1 MRNKSTNIHLLF
13 HSKNRYPIV
22 ICFVCMTFLSSCIQP
37 KQTKEG
43 HIIARVGNASLTM
56 EMVRKEIPEAVFR
69 QDSLDAIIRYRK
81 NWISEQLL
89 VQEAERNGLQ
99 KNSTYLSKL
108 RRLKNGLLAQTL
120 RDVVMARADTV
131 DITEKEAENYYEAH
145 EQQFVLNERYVRFRH
160 ISTSSIDSCQAAKS
174 AIMHGVPWPEVVQK
188 YALDK
193 DKTLN
198 DSKRFWPISMAL
210 RNDPP
215 MNHFLRIIGNT
226 EISPIRFVNGR
237 YQFVQLMEQK
247 PKGAHADL
255 SWVLDQIKG
264 WLKLQKQRKVLST
277 FERNLYLK
285 AEANHEI
292 SISSLNIN
300 QKQDSTTAGNN
311 ADSSTSQ

>member
-1 MRNKSTNIHLLF
+1 MRSKG
-13 HSKNRYPIV
+13 SKNYISFRNGSGTLAVFCI
-22 ICFVCMTFLSSCIQP
+22 VCMVLLSSCIQP
-37 KQTKEG
+37 KKRNEG
-43 HIIARVGNASLTM
+43 KVIARVGNARLTM
-56 EMVRKEIPEAVFR
+56 EMVRNQIPETVFK
-69 QDSLDAIIRYRK
+69 QDSLHSVIRFRK

-89 VQEAERNGLQ
+89 VQEAVRSGLQ
-99 KNSTYLSKL
+99 KDSTYLSDL
-108 RRLKNGLLAQTL
+108 QRLKNGLLAQTL
-120 RDVVMARADTV
+120 RDIVMAKSDTV
-131 DITEKEAENYYEAH
+131 TITEKEAENYYEAH

-160 ISTSSIDSCQAAKS
+160 ISTSNLDSCQSAKS
-174 AIMHGVPWPEVVQK
+174 AIMHGMPWPEVVQK
-188 YALDK
+188 FALDK

-198 DSKRFWPISMAL
+198 DSKRYWPISMAL

-264 WLKLQKQRKVLST
+264 WLKLQKQRKVLSN

-285 AEANHEI
+285 AKANHEI
-292 SISSLNIN
+292 SISPLNFN
-300 QKQDSTTAGNN
+300 QKQDSTAAGN
-311 ADSSTSQ
+311 